1 MTDLIGGVAYLLQKT
16 GALGWAGLVLVAA
29 VAVLAV
35 ADGAWGVYRAVRRWR
50 RSRAIRKMLGD
61 VNRETYAEWR
71 RGQR

>member
-1 MTDLIGGVAYLLQKT
+1 MTDIIGGVAYLLEKT
-16 GALGWAGLVLVAA
+16 GALGWAVLVLVAA

-35 ADGAWGVYRAVRRWR
+35 ADGLWGAYRAVRRWH
-50 RSRAIRKMLGD
+50 RSRAIRKMLGE